1 MTATT
6 FNFAS
11 MAAQLGEEQGISFQD
26 KSLTWNTAKDG
37 ELFRVTLTLKMA
49 KDALP
54 NSPGCSGRLKQA
66 DNSAL
71 PQSGWQ
77 HTWSGGGRGDW

>member
-26 KSLTWNTAKDG
+26 KSLTWDTAESGK
-37 ELFRVTLTLKMA
+37 LCRVTLTLKMD
-49 KDALP
+49 KNALP
-54 NSPGCSGRLKQA
+54 NSPGCCGRLEQA

-71 PQSGWQ
+71 PQFGRQ
-77 HTWSGGGRGDW
+77 YTWSGCGRGDW